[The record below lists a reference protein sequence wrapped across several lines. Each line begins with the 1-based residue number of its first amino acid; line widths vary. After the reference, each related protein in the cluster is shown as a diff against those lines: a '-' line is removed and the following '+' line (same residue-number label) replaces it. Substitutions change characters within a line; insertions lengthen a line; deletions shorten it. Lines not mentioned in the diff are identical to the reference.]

1 VEIMNSRD
9 VRRGF
14 VWGGGLIL
22 FGILLLFEAGL
33 DIDLSEWIWAA
44 FFLVAALVATALY
57 YADRSDW
64 AMLITVYVL
73 WAAFLL
79 NFLTALNILRD
90 EGVAFFVLVAIAIPF
105 LAVYRRDRKQ
115 WWALIPAY
123 VLIAIGVMVA
133 LIGLGVLGDMLV
145 PSYVM
150 FAIAI
155 PFFFVYFRN
164 RKLWWALI
172 PGGVLAA
179 IGIAFLIA
187 EAALDYIGAVV
198 LLLVGGAILV
208 GVLRRKPA
216 PEAAAPPAE
225 PEGAKIPEPE
235 PILEESGLEEEGLE

>member
-1 VEIMNSRD
+1 LGIPESQTCL
-9 VRRGF
+9 GA
-14 VWGGGLIL
+14 
-22 FGILLLFEAGL
+22 FGVAQNPRLQGR
-33 DIDLSEWIWAA
+33 LSEWVWVG
-44 FFLVAALVATALY
+44 FFLVAALVATAVY
-57 YADRSDW
+57 FADRSDW
-64 AMLITVYVL
+64 AMLITLYVL

-79 NFLTALNILRD
+79 NILTALNILGD

-105 LAVYRRDRKQ
+105 LAVYYRDRKL

-133 LIGLGVLGDMLV
+133 LIGLGVLGDLLV

-172 PGGVLAA
+172 PAGVLAV

-187 EAALDYIGAVV
+187 EAALDYIGALV

-208 GVLRRKPA
+208 GVFRRKPA
-216 PEAAAPPAE
+216 PEAGPPE
-225 PEGAKIPEPE
+225 PEGVEMPEPE
-235 PILEESGLEEEGLE
+235 PVVEESSPEEGELE